1 VVSLADGRGHCTEC
15 DRIYNT
21 AEYARR
27 HFVMAHTQTRIMCK
41 VCHKEY
47 ANVFSFR
54 NHVKQGHHIS
64 GVKNVVGVYGVR
76 L

>member
-1 VVSLADGRGHCTEC
+1 
-15 DRIYNT
+15 
-21 AEYARR
+21 
-27 HFVMAHTQTRIMCK
+27 MAHTQTRIMCK